1 MLSRSLSLIV
11 QYFERPFPTLKFGFV
26 EKQKKN
32 LRVVH
37 EETFKLESYQVE
49 NGNLKDERVIADR
62 VLKIIDENEF
72 KVSSGVHVIV
82 HSPRLL
88 MYSAILPKMNPRK
101 AKTMAHREIDEMMV
115 KHDEYYSLLTR
126 VYDAKEKGVMV
137 YMDLFPVDLL
147 NSLVNLGDQL
157 DRLIESVTKGAHGLA
172 DYYNSLNAEEAN
184 ALILYGNAHL
194 AVVALVIDGTYIDG
208 LTIFHPPSDDETFM
222 GELHKSIRLL
232 TGKHQF
238 AFERENVKNTVVLI
252 EDEGLRE
259 TIEHTLENDLNLNI
273 LHVEIDSYQNIPY
286 TIILGNRYLDFSFD
300 IKG

>member
-1 MLSRSLSLIV
+1 MLSRGLTLIA
-11 QYFERPFPTLKFGFV
+11 QYFERPIPTLKFGFV

-37 EETFKLESYQVE
+37 EETFKLEDYQIE

-62 VLKIIDENEF
+62 VLKIIEEHEF

-88 MYSAILPKMNPRK
+88 MYSAILPKMNTRK

-137 YMDLFPVDLL
+137 YMDLFPIDLL

-157 DRLIESVTKGAHGLA
+157 DRLIESVTKGSHGLA
-172 DYYNSLNAEEAN
+172 DYYNSLNSEETN
-184 ALILYGNAHL
+184 AIVLYGNDYL
-194 AVVALVIDGTYIDG
+194 AVLALVIDGTYIDG
-208 LTIFHPPSDDETFM
+208 LTIFHPPSEDESFLS
-222 GELHKSIRLL
+222 ELYKSIRLL

-252 EDEGLRE
+252 ENDDLRK

-273 LHVEIDSYQNIPY
+273 CNVEVDSYQNIPY
-286 TIILGNRYLDFSFD
+286 TIILGSRYVDFSFD